1 MKKQYISP
9 ETLSQRLN
17 LENIMLTPSITGSDG
32 NLDHD
37 ISIGSETENDGD
49 SRRHHDIWEDE
60 EEEELY

>member
-1 MKKQYISP
+1 MKKLYISP

-32 NLDHD
+32 TTDNV
-37 ISIGSETENDGD
+37 IPIGDETDKDGD
-49 SRRHHDIWEDE
+49 SRRHRDIWEDE